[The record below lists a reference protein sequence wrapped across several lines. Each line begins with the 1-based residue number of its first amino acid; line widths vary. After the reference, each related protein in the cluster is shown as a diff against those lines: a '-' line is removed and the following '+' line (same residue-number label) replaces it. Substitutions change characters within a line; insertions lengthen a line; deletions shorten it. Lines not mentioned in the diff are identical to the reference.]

1 MDSTAV
7 YLDGNNLSKLGP
19 ELFLGRNKVTA
30 LYLNSS
36 KITGLSKRTF
46 VGLSGLKELYLD
58 HNELVSLGK
67 GEFDELTELEVLY
80 LDNNHLQL
88 ISVTSLSSLSMLRML
103 SLHSNMLVTL
113 QLEIASLAELESVTI
128 DANRWQCVTACQWLH
143 TWQKLDRVAAH
154 QITCKDGDQAPQNMR
169 SVMASCTDADALPVS
184 SHSSSSPLVA
194 IIISVAVVILLVL
207 IIIGFLFIIRHS
219 ITAWVYSTPKTE
231 EPAAY
236 AVHKTR
242 EYTAYLHYCLADE
255 EYVRQQIAPALSR
268 RADRTR
274 LCLHH
279 ADLTTKTSVGQA
291 IARAVSQSQC
301 LLILASQAYFHSSIP
316 SYELQM
322 ILACIKAAVMV
333 RYPVMVLVR
342 AGDVA
347 GMRRQFTEI
356 VGRTACEG
364 WTFCDMSDRDA
375 WGQIDRWL
383 DSQTDRDARHN
394 IQPDILQHSDMSGME
409 AVYAEVEDLKSDQE
423 PFIEH
428 RAIHSGDETRI

>member
-1 MDSTAV
+1 MT
-7 YLDGNNLSKLGP
+7 K
-19 ELFLGRNKVTA
+19 
-30 LYLNSS
+30 
-36 KITGLSKRTF
+36 
-46 VGLSGLKELYLD
+46 
-58 HNELVSLGK
+58 
-67 GEFDELTELEVLY
+67 LEVLH
-80 LDNNHLQL
+80 LHSNHLQF

-143 TWQKLDRVAAH
+143 TWQKLDRVPAH

-219 ITAWVYSTPKTE
+219 ITAWVYSTPYTE

-236 AVHKTR
+236 TVHRTR
-242 EYTAYLHYCLADE
+242 EYTAYLHYCLVDE
-255 EYVRQQIAPALSR
+255 DYVRQQIAPALSR
-268 RADRTR
+268 RAERTR

-322 ILACIKAAVMV
+322 ILAYIKDKEVE
-333 RYPVMVLVR
+333 YPIIVLVKG
-342 AGDVA
+342 GDVA
-347 GMRRQFTEI
+347 GMRRQLIE
-356 VGRTACEG
+356 VAGSNCCDSWA
-364 WTFCDMSDRDA
+364 FCDISDIDMWDKIGRLLQSQQDKGRHVRPNILMHSDRPN
-375 WGQIDRWL
+375 
-383 DSQTDRDARHN
+383 T
-394 IQPDILQHSDMSGME
+394 E
-409 AVYAEVEDLKSDQE
+409 AIYAEVEDQRRLYGSNNKKNLVK
-423 PFIEH
+423 I
-428 RAIHSGDETRI
+428 